1 MEPLITHCWSRSRSC
16 DGRWLGFWLDYLG
29 SLVGALFPLVLLL
42 LLGLLST
49 AGALSLIPVVSA
61 LLLTL
66 HFPVLAPWRRWVLL
80 LLPLLTLAAV
90 WVAPL
95 GDRIEDGLY
104 QNSVIGRFRLV
115 STRCPDPSRR

>member
-1 MEPLITHCWSRSRSC
+1 MARVLA
-16 DGRWLGFWLDYLG
+16 LDYLG
-29 SLVGALFPLVLLL
+29 SLVGALLFPLVLLP
-42 LLGLLST
+42 LLGLLPT

-104 QNSVIGRFRLV
+104 QDPVIGRFQSRFP
-115 STRCPDPSRR
+115 TRCPDPSRR